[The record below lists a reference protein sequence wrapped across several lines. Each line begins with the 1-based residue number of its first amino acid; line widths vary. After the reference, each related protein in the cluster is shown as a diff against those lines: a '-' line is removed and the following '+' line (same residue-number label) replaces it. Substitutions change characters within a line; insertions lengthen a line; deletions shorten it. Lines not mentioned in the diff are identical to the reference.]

1 MVSPAMAAA
10 AAVTGHLSDIRSL
23 TLSDIPVP
31 NDADNVL
38 LQLLHS
44 SADHSRAN
52 TMLTS
57 IKSGN
62 AASDTKKQNGKCD
75 PNSFGDLL
83 DSS

>member
-1 MVSPAMAAA
+1 MAAA

-44 SADHSRAN
+44 SADQGSGK

-62 AASDTKKQNGKCD
+62 AASDTTKQNGKST
-75 PNSFGDLL
+75 PKIFGDLL